1 MSSLYMRPGLLR
13 CNTPLRA
20 VKSLKGKSNASARW
34 VRRQWNDPMVKQA
47 KREGLRSRAAFKL
60 RELNDRFQLLRR
72 GDVVLDLGAAPGG
85 WTQVAVEAT
94 APKSKSKS
102 KNLQADG
109 PRVVALDLKHFD
121 PVEGAAIVVGDFR
134 QAAVRRQLDEAL
146 RGRKADVVL
155 SDMAPS
161 FSGNFL
167 TDSQHQLR
175 LCHNALK
182 MAELYLR
189 PGGNFATKIL
199 RCDGSE
205 EFRADL
211 KAAFELVKAMKPQSS
226 RPESTEMFLVAK
238 GFKGVAEDAKE

>member
-1 MSSLYMRPGLLR
+1 L
-13 CNTPLRA
+13 
-20 VKSLKGKSNASARW
+20 
-34 VRRQWNDPMVKQA
+34 Q
-47 KREGLRSRAAFKL
+47 
-60 RELNDRFQLLRR
+60 RFQLLRR

-94 APKSKSKS
+94 APKNKSGQSK
-102 KNLQADG
+102 QQPA
-109 PRVVALDLKHFD
+109 RVVAVDLLPFD
-121 PVEGAAIVVGDFR
+121 PVEGAATVVGDFR
-134 QAAVRRQLDEAL
+134 QVAVRREMDELL

-167 TDSQHQLR
+167 TDSQQQLR

-189 PGGNFATKIL
+189 PGGNFATKVL
-199 RCDGSE
+199 RCDGTE
-205 EFRADL
+205 DFRAEL
-211 KAAFELVKAMKPQSS
+211 KAAFGTVKAMKPQSS

-238 GFKGVAEDAKE
+238 GFKGVQPSAEDQQGGS

>member
-1 MSSLYMRPGLLR
+1 M
-13 CNTPLRA
+13 
-20 VKSLKGKSNASARW
+20 
-34 VRRQWNDPMVKQA
+34 
-47 KREGLRSRAAFKL
+47 
-60 RELNDRFQLLRR
+60 
-72 GDVVLDLGAAPGG
+72 VLDLGAAPGG
-85 WTQVAVEAT
+85 WTQIAVEAT
-94 APKSKSKS
+94 APKSKGLKTYG
-102 KNLQADG
+102 QEPA
-109 PRVVALDLKHFD
+109 PRVVAVDLKHFD

-211 KAAFELVKAMKPQSS
+211 KEAFDVVKAMKPQSS

-238 GFKGVAEDAKE
+238 GFKGRETCCE

>member
-1 MSSLYMRPGLLR
+1 MSGLYTRSTPLVR
-13 CNTPLRA
+13 CCPAPLRA
-20 VKSLKGKSNASARW
+20 FKSLKGKSNASARW
-34 VRRQWNDPMVKQA
+34 
-47 KREGLRSRAAFKL
+47 
-60 RELNDRFQLLRR
+60 RFQLLRR

-94 APKSKSKS
+94 APKKKP
-102 KNLQADG
+102 KNGQEPP

-134 QAAVRRQLDEAL
+134 QAKVRAQLDEL
-146 RGRKADVVL
+146 LGGRKANVVL

-167 TDSQHQLR
+167 TDSQQQLR

-211 KAAFELVKAMKPQSS
+211 KAAFDVVKAMKPQSS

-238 GFKGVAEDAKE
+238 GFKGVEPLAEPGADSGENGDKQ